1 MDKDMLKIN
10 TRKRLQSF
18 IDQTKIYKY
27 VIINGQNNYSIQ
39 LTNKYTKDTLLIHIT
54 NKNISLVLGNEYN
67 NNTYNLMCSINE
79 KGIKLYS
86 FWLNE
91 ILKTF

>member
-1 MDKDMLKIN
+1 MNKDILKKELRN
-10 TRKRLQSF
+10 KLQKF
-18 IDQTKIYKY
+18 IDQTKIYTY

-39 LTNKYTKDTLLIHIT
+39 LANKYTKDTLLIHIT

-67 NNTYNLMCSINE
+67 NNTYNLKCSINE
-79 KGIKLYS
+79 KGIKLYN